1 MIRWDSHSVWYARA
15 NVVWVSWVL
24 YSVHD
29 FANSLVLVLPSSLL
43 ILVLNVVQTS
53 EQTIIILEC
62 IFLLFSFS
70 LGCYV
75 SLGKETMIWF
85 ERRQQEQNPVFIWLA
100 ARRLRC
106 NSQVYRGLSISSNS
120 EKFFHQNLLCWRVIT
135 LPNPNICISRALND
149 FLTYSTEPIIVTYL
163 GLELGKKE
171 RVAHEHLV
179 EMTARHYVV
188 LTFHGVDALICFILI
203 NNYNQLSFSAT
214 PFRAMRAPTSVA
226 GPA

>member
-1 MIRWDSHSVWYARA
+1 
-15 NVVWVSWVL
+15 
-24 YSVHD
+24 
-29 FANSLVLVLPSSLL
+29 
-43 ILVLNVVQTS
+43 
-53 EQTIIILEC
+53 
-62 IFLLFSFS
+62 
-70 LGCYV
+70 
-75 SLGKETMIWF
+75 
-85 ERRQQEQNPVFIWLA
+85 
-100 ARRLRC
+100 
-106 NSQVYRGLSISSNS
+106 LSISSNS

-214 PFRAMRAPTSVA
+214 PSRGLPSHARTYFCCRPSVA
-226 GPA
+226 PWALMPTVPRPSPYGRALSYVLRA